1 MNGKTF
7 DHNRKRDEAVMY
19 NDTMANLI
27 QKQKHFYKS
36 GMMRSYEYRL
46 KQLKKLRNVL
56 IAYEKQVIEAL
67 KRDLNKSEF
76 EAYSTEIG
84 IVYEELSFT
93 IKHLKKWMTPK
104 KVKTAL
110 THIGSKG
117 RIVPEPYGVT
127 LIIAPWNYPF
137 QLAVSPLIGAL
148 AAGNTVVMK
157 PSELTPSMSSLLAE
171 MLRSAFD
178 EEYVAVIEGG
188 VDASQALLAQPVDYI
203 FFTGSV
209 EVGKIVMQAAAKQL
223 TPLTLELGGKSPCI
237 VHADAP
243 LKLTAQRIVFGKFT
257 NAGQTCIAP
266 DYLLVHRSVK
276 KELIACIQE
285 AIREFYGP
293 DPVSNPAY
301 AHIVSDKHFKRL
313 ASFLQDGSV
322 VCGGNSNPESL
333 AIAPTLLDQVTW
345 DMPVMQEEI
354 FGPIL
359 PIIAYDRIQEAM
371 DMINDRPK
379 PLALYLFT
387 REPEI
392 EEMVVGSVSYGGGCI
407 NDTLMHIATPHLPFG
422 GVGESGMGAYHGQG
436 SFDTFTHYKSVL
448 KQTNMFDFKFRYP
461 SSKNGLKYIRKL
473 MKP

>member
-1 MNGKTF
+1 
-7 DHNRKRDEAVMY
+7 MY

-27 QKQKHFYKS
+27 QKQKHFYRS
-36 GMMRSYEYRL
+36 GATRTYEYRL
-46 KQLKKLRNVL
+46 RQLKRLRDALV
-56 IAYEKQVIEAL
+56 AHEKQIIDAL

-84 IVYEELSFT
+84 IVYEELKFT
-93 IKHLKKWMTPK
+93 IKHLKSWMVPK
-104 KVKTAL
+104 KAKTAL

-117 RIVPEPYGVT
+117 RLIPEPYGTT

-148 AAGNTVVMK
+148 AAGNTAVMK
-157 PSELTPSMSSLLAE
+157 PSELTPAMSSLLADI
-171 MLRSAFD
+171 LGSVFD
-178 EEYVAVIEGG
+178 EEYVAVAQGG
-188 VDASQALLAQPVDYI
+188 PEVSQALLSQPVDYI

-209 EVGKIVMQAAAKQL
+209 NVGRIVMESAAKQL
-223 TPLTLELGGKSPCI
+223 IPLTLELGGKSPCI

-276 KELIACIQE
+276 EELIACIKE
-285 AIREFYGP
+285 AIQEFYGS
-293 DPVSNPAY
+293 DPISNPSY
-301 AHIVSDKHFKRL
+301 GHIVSDKHFKRL
-313 ASFLQDGSV
+313 ASFLDNGTV
-322 VCGGNSNPESL
+322 ACGGQTAPEIL
-333 AIAPTLLDQVTW
+333 AIEPTLLDEVTW

-359 PIIAYDRIQEAM
+359 PVLEYDRIQEAV

-392 EEMVVGSVSYGGGCI
+392 EETVVGSVSYGGGCI
-407 NDTLMHIATPHLPFG
+407 NDTLMHIATPYLPFG

-448 KQTNMFDFKFRYP
+448 KQTQLFDFKFRYP
-461 SSKNGLKYIRKL
+461 SSKNGLKYLRKL

>member
-1 MNGKTF
+1 
-7 DHNRKRDEAVMY
+7 MY

-27 QKQKHFYKS
+27 QKQKHFYRS
-36 GMMRSYEYRL
+36 GATRPYEYRL
-46 KQLKKLRNVL
+46 RQLKKLRDVL
-56 IAYEKQVIEAL
+56 VAYEKQVIEAL
-67 KRDLNKSEF
+67 KKDLNKSEF

-84 IVYEELSFT
+84 IAYEELSFT
-93 IKHLKKWMTPK
+93 IKHLRSWMAPRK
-104 KVKTAL
+104 AKTAL
-110 THIGSKG
+110 THFGSKG
-117 RIVPEPYGVT
+117 RIIPEPYGTT

-157 PSELTPSMSSLLAE
+157 PSELTPTMSALLSE
-171 MLRSAFD
+171 MLGSVYE
-178 EEYVAVIEGG
+178 EEYIAVVEGG
-188 VDASQALLAQPVDYI
+188 PDVSQELLAQPVDYI

-209 EVGKIVMQAAAKQL
+209 NVGKIVMQAAAKQL
-223 TPLTLELGGKSPCI
+223 IPLTLELGGKSPCI

-243 LKLTAQRIVFGKFT
+243 LKLAARRIVFGKFT

-276 KELIACIQE
+276 NELIAYIQE
-285 AIREFYGP
+285 SIKEFYGP
-293 DPVSNPAY
+293 NPLSNPSY
-301 AHIVSDKHFKRL
+301 GRIVSEKHFQRL
-313 ASFLQDGSV
+313 ASFLQDGTVAS
-322 VCGGNSNPESL
+322 GGRT
-333 AIAPTLLDQVTW
+333 APDHLTIEPTMLDQVTW

-359 PIIAYDRIQEAM
+359 PIIEYDRIQEAI

-392 EEMVVGSVSYGGGCI
+392 EDTVVDSVSYGGGCI
-407 NDTLMHIATPHLPFG
+407 NDTLMHIATPYLPFG

-448 KQTNMFDFKFRYP
+448 KQTNLFDFTFRYP
-461 SSKNGLKYIRKL
+461 SSKNGLKYLRKL
-473 MKP
+473 FKP

>member
-1 MNGKTF
+1 
-7 DHNRKRDEAVMY
+7 MY

-27 QKQKHFYKS
+27 QKQKHFYRS
-36 GMMRSYEYRL
+36 GATRTYEYRL
-46 KQLKKLRNVL
+46 RQLKRLRDALV
-56 IAYEKQVIEAL
+56 AHEKQIIDAL

-84 IVYEELSFT
+84 IVYEELKFT
-93 IKHLKKWMTPK
+93 IKHLKSWMVPK
-104 KVKTAL
+104 KAKTAL

-117 RIVPEPYGVT
+117 RIIPEPYGTT

-157 PSELTPSMSSLLAE
+157 PSELTPAMSSLLVDI
-171 MLRSAFD
+171 LGSVFD
-178 EEYVAVIEGG
+178 EEYVAVAQGG
-188 VDASQALLAQPVDYI
+188 PEMSQALLSQPVDYI

-209 EVGKIVMQAAAKQL
+209 NVGRIVMESAAKQL
-223 TPLTLELGGKSPCI
+223 IPLTLELGGKSPCI

-276 KELIACIQE
+276 EELMACIKE
-285 AIREFYGP
+285 AIQEFYGS
-293 DPVSNPAY
+293 DPISNPSY
-301 AHIVSDKHFKRL
+301 GHIVSDKHFKRL
-313 ASFLQDGSV
+313 AAFLDNGTV
-322 VCGGNSNPESL
+322 ACGGKTAPEIL
-333 AIAPTLLDQVTW
+333 AIEPTLLDQVTW

-359 PIIAYDRIQEAM
+359 PVLEYDRIQEAV

-392 EEMVVGSVSYGGGCI
+392 EETVVGSVSYGGGCI
-407 NDTLMHIATPHLPFG
+407 NDTLMHIATPYLPFG

-448 KQTNMFDFKFRYP
+448 KQTQLFDFKFRYP
-461 SSKNGLKYIRKL
+461 SSKNGLKYLRKL

>member
-1 MNGKTF
+1 
-7 DHNRKRDEAVMY
+7 MY

-27 QKQKHFYKS
+27 QKQKHFYRS
-36 GMMRSYEYRL
+36 GATRTYEYRL
-46 KQLKKLRNVL
+46 RQLKRLKGTLV
-56 IAYEKQVIEAL
+56 AHEKQIIDAL

-84 IVYEELSFT
+84 IVYEELKFT
-93 IKHLKKWMTPK
+93 IKHLKSWMVPK
-104 KVKTAL
+104 KAKTAL

-117 RIVPEPYGVT
+117 RIIPEPYGTT

-157 PSELTPSMSSLLAE
+157 PSELTPVMSSLLADI
-171 MLRSAFD
+171 LGSVFD
-178 EEYVAVIEGG
+178 EEYVAVAQGG
-188 VDASQALLAQPVDYI
+188 PEVSQALLSQPVDYI

-209 EVGKIVMQAAAKQL
+209 NVGRIVMESAAKQL
-223 TPLTLELGGKSPCI
+223 IPLTLELGGKSPCI

-276 KELIACIQE
+276 EELIACIKE
-285 AIREFYGP
+285 AIQEFYGS
-293 DPVSNPAY
+293 DPISNPSY
-301 AHIVSDKHFKRL
+301 GHIVSDKHFKRL
-313 ASFLQDGSV
+313 ASFLDNGTV
-322 VCGGNSNPESL
+322 ACGGQTAPEIL
-333 AIAPTLLDQVTW
+333 AIEPTLLDQVTW

-359 PIIAYDRIQEAM
+359 PVLEYDRIQEAV

-392 EEMVVGSVSYGGGCI
+392 EDTVVGSVSYGGGCI
-407 NDTLMHIATPHLPFG
+407 NDTLMHIATPYLPFG

-448 KQTNMFDFKFRYP
+448 KQTQLFDFKFRYP
-461 SSKNGLKYIRKL
+461 SSKNGLKYLRKL

>member
-1 MNGKTF
+1 
-7 DHNRKRDEAVMY
+7 MY

-27 QKQKHFYKS
+27 QKQKHFYRS
-36 GMMRSYEYRL
+36 GATRTYEYRL
-46 KQLKKLRNVL
+46 RQLKRLRDALV
-56 IAYEKQVIEAL
+56 AHEKQIIDAL

-84 IVYEELSFT
+84 IVYEELKFT
-93 IKHLKKWMTPK
+93 IKHLKSWMVPK
-104 KVKTAL
+104 KAKTAL

-117 RIVPEPYGVT
+117 RIIPEPYGTT

-157 PSELTPSMSSLLAE
+157 PSELTPAMSSLLVDI
-171 MLRSAFD
+171 LGSVFD
-178 EEYVAVIEGG
+178 EEYVAVAQGG
-188 VDASQALLAQPVDYI
+188 PEMSQALLSQPVDYI

-209 EVGKIVMQAAAKQL
+209 NVGRIVMESAAKQL
-223 TPLTLELGGKSPCI
+223 IPLTLELGGKSPCI

-276 KELIACIQE
+276 EELMACIKE
-285 AIREFYGP
+285 AIQEFYGS
-293 DPVSNPAY
+293 DPISNPSY
-301 AHIVSDKHFKRL
+301 GHIVSDKHFKRL
-313 ASFLQDGSV
+313 AAFLDNGTV
-322 VCGGNSNPESL
+322 ACGGQTAPEIL
-333 AIAPTLLDQVTW
+333 AIEPTLLDQVTW

-359 PIIAYDRIQEAM
+359 PVLEYDRIQEAV

-392 EEMVVGSVSYGGGCI
+392 EETVVGSVSYGGGCI
-407 NDTLMHIATPHLPFG
+407 NDTLMHIATPYLPFG

-448 KQTNMFDFKFRYP
+448 KQTQLFDFKFRYP
-461 SSKNGLKYIRKL
+461 SSKNGLKYLRKL

>member
-1 MNGKTF
+1 
-7 DHNRKRDEAVMY
+7 MY
-19 NDTMANLI
+19 NDTMADLI
-27 QKQKHFYKS
+27 QKQKHFYRS
-36 GMMRSYEYRL
+36 GATRPFEYRL
-46 KQLKKLRNVL
+46 RQLKKLREAL
-56 IAYEKQVIEAL
+56 IANEKQIIEAL
-67 KRDLNKSEF
+67 KMDLNKSEF

-93 IKHLKKWMTPK
+93 IKHLRSWMVPK
-104 KVKTAL
+104 KAKTAL
-110 THIGSKG
+110 THFGSKG
-117 RIVPEPYGVT
+117 RIIPEPYGTT

-148 AAGNTVVMK
+148 AAGNTAVMK
-157 PSELTPSMSSLLAE
+157 PSELTPTMSTLLAKILGSVFE
-171 MLRSAFD
+171 

-188 VDASQALLAQPVDYI
+188 ADVSQELLAQPLDYI

-209 EVGKIVMQAAAKQL
+209 NVGKIVMQAAAKQL
-223 TPLTLELGGKSPCI
+223 IPLTLELGGKSPCI

-276 KELIACIQE
+276 TELITCIQE

-293 DPVSNPAY
+293 DPLSNTSY
-301 AHIVSDKHFKRL
+301 GRIVSEKHFHRL
-313 ASFLQDGSV
+313 ASFLQHGNVVSGGSTSPD
-322 VCGGNSNPESL
+322 NLTIE
-333 AIAPTLLDQVTW
+333 PTLLEQVTW

-359 PIIAYDRIQEAM
+359 PIMEYDRIQEAV
-371 DMINDRPK
+371 DMINARPK

-392 EEMVVGSVSYGGGCI
+392 EETVVGNVSYGGGCI
-407 NDTLMHIATPHLPFG
+407 NDTLMHIATPYLPFG
-422 GVGESGMGAYHGQG
+422 GVGESGMGAYHGRG

-448 KQTNMFDFKFRYP
+448 KQTNLFDFTFRYP
-461 SSKNGLKYIRKL
+461 SSKNGLKYLRKL
-473 MKP
+473 LKP